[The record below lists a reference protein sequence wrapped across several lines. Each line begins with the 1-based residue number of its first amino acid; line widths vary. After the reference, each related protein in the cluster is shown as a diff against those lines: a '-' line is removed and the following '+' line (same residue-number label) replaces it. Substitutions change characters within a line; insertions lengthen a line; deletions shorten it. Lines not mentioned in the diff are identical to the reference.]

1 MAAPHAVMVAVFL
14 DDCTAVNAPLLIV
27 PESQAHGLVDTA
39 SRDREAALAPGGG
52 PCVASE
58 ARPVAAIYLECGVSS
73 EIIAWV
79 SLPCQ
84 LQIT

>member
-39 SRDREAALAPGGG
+39 SRDREDGYVIRKIDRPLAL
-52 PCVASE
+52 
-58 ARPVAAIYLECGVSS
+58 RRL
-73 EIIAWV
+73 
-79 SLPCQ
+79 
-84 LQIT
+84 LQTA